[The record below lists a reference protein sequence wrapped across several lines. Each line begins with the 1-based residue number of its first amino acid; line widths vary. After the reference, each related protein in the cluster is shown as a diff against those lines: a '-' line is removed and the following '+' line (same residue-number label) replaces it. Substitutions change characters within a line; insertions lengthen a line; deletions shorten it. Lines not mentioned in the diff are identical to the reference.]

1 MGLDLLSKLNVN
13 QLKVFESVYRNKSMT
28 LAAQELFLTQSGVS
42 QHMKAFEESLGK
54 TLFRRNRSMF
64 FPTEEADLLYESC
77 LKAFSEIEQ
86 TLLKIKNPV
95 HSDYVGTVRIGL
107 PTEFGNNVL
116 IPFLSDWSH
125 RHPNVKFDFLYG
137 YGASITQLIEDELI
151 DIGFIDSIQK
161 NKKLVSK
168 IVFQEGLS
176 LVISPEYFARRKETA
191 GLLMK
196 SASKEVFKE
205 LAALDFVEYEHKESI
220 LRAWFQYHYN
230 KKNLGLNIKAWAMS
244 VQGVAS
250 LIKQGMGAGILPD
263 HVTEK
268 LQLDGHNL
276 FIFKGRKANMK
287 NPISI
292 AWLKNK
298 PRSKMKDELVQ
309 YILEKS

>member
-1 MGLDLLSKLNVN
+1 
-13 QLKVFESVYRNKSMT
+13 MT

-42 QHMKAFEESLGK
+42 QHMKAFEESIGK
-54 TLFRRNRSMF
+54 TLFIRNRTMLYA
-64 FPTEEADLLYESC
+64 TEEADLLYKSC
-77 LKAFSEIEQ
+77 IKAFSEIEQ
-86 TLLKIKNPV
+86 TLLKIKNPDQ
-95 HSDYVGTVRIGL
+95 SEMVGMIRIGL

-116 IPFLSDWSH
+116 IPFLSEWSNQ
-125 RHPNVKFDFLYG
+125 HPKVKFDFVYG
-137 YGASITQLIEDELI
+137 YGASLTQQLEDEQI

-161 NKKLVSK
+161 NKKLVAK
-168 IVFQEGLS
+168 AVFQEGLS

-191 GLLMK
+191 GLLVK

-205 LAALDFVEYEHKESI
+205 LIALDFVEYEHKESI

-268 LQLDGHNL
+268 LQTDGHNL
-276 FIFKGRKANMK
+276 FVFKGRKANMK
-287 NPISI
+287 NPVSV

-298 PRSKMKDELVQ
+298 PRTKAVDELIK
-309 YILEKS
+309 YIIEKN